1 MFYVIINYISSN
13 YQSLQ
18 PPSKENWNGE
28 LLGYV
33 VSWQEQGTPKN
44 VSKSMTVKGWATSKL
59 QLTGLRKYTKYEI
72 QLRAYNS
79 VSAGP
84 PTLPTSGTTMEGG
97 IFVIC

>member
-1 MFYVIINYISSN
+1 MHVKAVGQGELY
-13 YQSLQ
+13 LTWQ

-28 LLGYV
+28 LLGYIV
-33 VSWQEQGTPKN
+33 TWQEQGSPKN

-59 QLTGLRKYTKYEI
+59 QLTGLRKYTTYNI

-84 PTLPTSGTTMEGG
+84 ATHPVSATTEEGG
-97 IFVIC
+97 K